1 MASGFVALGDVIVP
15 AIFNN
20 YVQKLTEEKVAF
32 LRSGIVKVSPQL
44 NGWLATGVGGMTLNI
59 PTWKDLDND
68 APLIANDGTGG
79 SPAEQY
85 YGVVLG
91 GTAILPKKITAY
103 NEVAIRCTRTQQWAA
118 NRLADCLSG
127 SDAMTAIATRVADYE
142 ARFLQRQVLAVL
154 KGVFADNVAND
165 SGDMS
170 LDVKGGAF
178 VAGATNF
185 TAENLFDALQTAGD
199 SQSDFRALAV
209 HSAVYNR
216 MRKNNLID
224 FKQDSVPGA
233 DLGSFQ
239 GLELIVDDG
248 MPKTG
253 NVYTSYIFAPGA
265 LEIGYGALK
274 KPTAVVEAE
283 DAGNGIG
290 TEILYRRWQNSIHPM
305 GFAYTGSTT
314 AGGGPA
320 DSVLEA
326 AASWNRACPE
336 RKQVKM
342 AQLITREA

>member
-1 MASGFVALGDVIVP
+1 MAAGPFVTIADVIVP
-15 AIFNN
+15 AIFNP
-20 YVQKLTEEKVAF
+20 YVQKLTEEKTAF
-32 LRSGIVKVSPQL
+32 LRSGIVAQSPQL
-44 NGWLATGVGGMTLNI
+44 NEWLGIGKGGMTLNL

-68 APLIANDGTGG
+68 APLIATDGTGG
-79 SPAEQY
+79 TPPEQQ
-85 YGVVLG
+85 GVLLG
-91 GTAILPKKITAY
+91 GTALVPKKIGTY
-103 NEVAIRCTRTQQWAA
+103 NEVAIRCTRTQSWAA
-118 NRLADCLSG
+118 TRLADCLSG
-127 SDAMTAIATRVADYE
+127 SDAMAAIAGRVADYE
-142 ARFLQRQVLAVL
+142 ARFLQRQILAVL

-165 SGDMS
+165 SSDMTLNVS
-170 LDVKGGAF
+170 GGGF
-178 VAGATNF
+178 VAGVTNF

-199 SQSDFRALAV
+199 SQGDFRAIAV
-209 HSAVYNR
+209 HSVVYNR
-216 MRKNNLID
+216 MRKGNLID

-239 GLELIVDDG
+239 GLDLIIDDG

-265 LEIGYGALK
+265 LEIGYGQLK
-274 KPTAVVEAE
+274 KPTAVVEVE
-283 DAGNGIG
+283 DAGNGFG
-290 TEILYRRWQNSIHPM
+290 AEVLYRRWQNSVHPM

-314 AGGGPA
+314 ASGGPA